1 MNFFII
7 STMLNIKKIIKKRT
21 IYMAFIL
28 LPAISYLIDLSNNYP
43 VNISVGIY
51 SQGVTLEI
59 ENPLIRL
66 IKYDDRKS
74 LIEDVQTGIINF
86 GYILSPIE
94 STQNNIKLIKTELSF
109 GYQLINELIV
119 AAYLDYTLEMRTVN
133 FLQNFFDYENIETF
147 VREQINYYRQ
157 ADIFMIPELQGIR
170 AENITE
176 INLLNSINNGIIGLI
191 ITAILIFITPYFIRE
206 KNSGV
211 LLSLKY
217 RQKQGLYYA
226 SLFSALFI
234 VIFVISAIS
243 MRGINILSIATYVS
257 VCVSLTIA
265 AIAVLKKV
273 DLVQNFGIF
282 LIILNIFTLIDFSEF
297 NELLGIMQRLFPL
310 FWLLHF

>member
-1 MNFFII
+1 
-7 STMLNIKKIIKKRT
+7 MLNIKKIIKKRT

>member
-1 MNFFII
+1 
-7 STMLNIKKIIKKRT
+7 
-21 IYMAFIL
+21 MAFIL